1 MREAQVRRREG
12 AGGVRTR
19 ASTDG
24 GTPARSHRAAGRGST
39 RERAEPPTSACRAR
53 ATTCSCAMPEAPRCW
68 AERVG
73 REGEQGGSG
82 RGRGRMREGEGER
95 KRGSL
100 VGASSSSSPCWRGLM
115 NEKKRIH
122 PPPCERQL
130 HRCLSSSSWRRLA
143 AGLSRAPRAR
153 ARDLVHLAIVAA
165 TSARRALG
173 ASRLHTTSTAMAAS
187 RLETRDAH
195 LGATAL
201 VLALQPCPPAAQR
214 AARWSQAHE
223 QDGAGTLR
231 GRGDDANE
239 RELRHPRA
247 RG

>member
-1 MREAQVRRREG
+1 MQCCAPRPGQAHRTTATPCACPSCARPSHQPSHQHDQMPSHDHPPSRHPPSSSRLRFQRGPTQASRLAGKEG
-12 AGGVRTR
+12 AGWARGPLV
-19 ASTDG
+19 
-24 GTPARSHRAAGRGST
+24 ARSSTVLAGPAVLSLPLAWVRA
-39 RERAEPPTSACRAR
+39 
-53 ATTCSCAMPEAPRCW
+53 W
-68 AERVG
+68 
-73 REGEQGGSG
+73 
-82 RGRGRMREGEGER
+82 
-95 KRGSL
+95 
-100 VGASSSSSPCWRGLM
+100 
-115 NEKKRIH
+115 
-122 PPPCERQL
+122 
-130 HRCLSSSSWRRLA
+130 
-143 AGLSRAPRAR
+143 
-153 ARDLVHLAIVAA
+153 
-165 TSARRALG
+165 
-173 ASRLHTTSTAMAAS
+173 HTTSTAMAAS